1 MMCPY
6 RNPHLRWRET
16 CPCRKSD
23 PTVFMME
30 SAEDGLCNDVTKPVD
45 RTRKRRVLSQS
56 EMRPDMVVI
65 GSISLENLTQVGL
78 AKDHDVIQ
86 AFSTD
91 RANQP
96 LGMPILP
103 GCARRNRVIPDA
115 HRRNAP
121 LEGTTVA
128 GVAVADQMG
137 RRLVPR
143 KGLGNLARDPLRRR
157 MVGHA
162 QQDQTP
168 SFMPQDHQDKQQPK
182 VDCRD
187 YKEVHGPDPRRMVTQ
202 ERLPCLARSGSTL
215 GHVLG
220 NRRLS
225 DLDPELQ
232 QFTMNTRRAP
242 ERVLHA
248 QPPDQAAHLNR
259 NSGPA
264 AARTRLPS
272 PIKPKARPMPTQRSV
287 RLDDRDGAPQR
298 RKQPPQPDKKQP
310 VSGRQPGLR
319 GSLSTKHVQLMP

>member
-1 MMCPY
+1 
-6 RNPHLRWRET
+6 
-16 CPCRKSD
+16 
-23 PTVFMME
+23 
-30 SAEDGLCNDVTKPVD
+30 
-45 RTRKRRVLSQS
+45 
-56 EMRPDMVVI
+56 
-65 GSISLENLTQVGL
+65 
-78 AKDHDVIQ
+78 
-86 AFSTD
+86 
-91 RANQP
+91 
-96 LGMPILP
+96 
-103 GCARRNRVIPDA
+103 
-115 HRRNAP
+115 
-121 LEGTTVA
+121 
-128 GVAVADQMG
+128 MG

-143 KGLGNLARDPLRRR
+143 KGLGNVARDPLSRR

-162 QQDQTP
+162 QQDQTA

-232 QFTMNTRRAP
+232 QFAMNTRRAP
-242 ERVLHA
+242 ERALHA
-248 QPPDQAAHLNR
+248 QPPDQAAQLNR

-272 PIKPKARPMPTQRSV
+272 PIKPKARPMPAQHSV

-319 GSLSTKHVQLMP
+319 GSLSTKHVQLMPQQRDLGFQLRLRPEGRGQNVEEQPKEVEHRALPYLTPPANPAGMEFSVTTTVDSLLSHASGQSIKLE